1 MPNSETPGQLD
12 SHSEAFLTV
21 HISKRAGLVGLV
33 LLALLC
39 TLIVIDLRER
49 DGRQSLHVVEGQ
61 KPAATSVPIEKEV
74 GITNPQVP
82 LREPNSGLGAG
93 LQTPQNRVDNESAA
107 TAEIE
112 NRRVARNEDQAPM
125 APTLVNNLGLAV
137 IRTTGPATIQGAGA
151 TFPYLIYSEWFSAY
165 HRRQPEVQFNYQP
178 IGSGGGIRQM
188 LAGTVDFGAS
198 DVPMTDD
205 QLAQATTRILHV
217 PTVLGGVVPIYNVPG
232 AGELKFTPEV
242 LAGIYLDKIVS
253 WNDPAI
259 ARVNP
264 TVILPNQPI
273 IAVHRSDGCATTFVF
288 TDYLSK
294 VSGEWR
300 DSAGK
305 GTSVK
310 WPVGLGGKGNEGV
323 AGIVQ
328 QMEGAIGYVDLLYAE
343 QSGLSFG
350 SVRNQAGRFVRANLS
365 NLTEAAASV
374 GGKIPADFRVSIT
387 NAPGSDAY
395 PIVSF
400 TWLLV
405 PQRAK
410 DPATGRDLA
419 AFLSWM
425 ITDGQTM
432 TKQLGYAPLPM
443 SVVAKVSRSLSQV
456 H

>member
-1 MPNSETPGQLD
+1 MRGQLD

-21 HISKRAGLVGLV
+21 RISKRAGLVGLV
-33 LLALLC
+33 LLTLLC
-39 TLIVIDLRER
+39 TLIVLDLREK
-49 DGRQSLHVVEGQ
+49 DGRQSVNDAEGQ
-61 KPAATSVPIEKEV
+61 KPAAASVSIEKEV
-74 GITNPQVP
+74 GITNPKVP
-82 LREPNSGLGAG
+82 VREPNSGHAAG
-93 LQTPQNRVDNESAA
+93 LQTPQNRVDNASVA

-112 NRRVARNEDQAPM
+112 NRRVAGDEDQAPL
-125 APTLVNNLGLAV
+125 APTLINNVELAV
-137 IRTTGPATIQGAGA
+137 IRTGPATIQGAGA

-178 IGSGGGIRQM
+178 LGSGGGIRQV

-198 DVPMTDD
+198 DVPMTDE
-205 QLAQATTRILHV
+205 QLSQATTRILHV
-217 PTVLGGVVPIYNVPG
+217 PTVLGAVVPIYNVRS

-242 LAGIYLDKIVS
+242 LAGIYLGKIVS
-253 WNDPAI
+253 WNDAAI
-259 ARVNP
+259 ARANP
-264 TVILPNQPI
+264 TLNLPNQPI
-273 IAVHRSDGCATTFVF
+273 IVVHRSDGCATTFVF

-294 VSGEWR
+294 ISGEWR
-300 DSAGK
+300 DSSGK
-305 GTSVK
+305 GTSVR

-328 QMEGAIGYVDLLYAE
+328 PTEGAIGYVDLLYAE
-343 QSGLSFG
+343 QSGVSYG
-350 SVRNQAGRFVRANLS
+350 SVRNQAGKFVKANLD

-374 GGKIPADFRVSIT
+374 GGEIPADFRVSIT

-395 PIVSF
+395 PIASF

-410 DPATGRDLA
+410 DPATGGDLA
-419 AFLSWM
+419 AFLNWM

-432 TKQLGYAPLPM
+432 TKQLGYAPLPR
-443 SVVAKVSRSLSQV
+443 SVVATVSRSLSQV